1 MAANLQFKSTPL
13 RERVSKEE
21 WDVRVDLAA
30 AYQLAAIFKWTDL
43 IYTHFSARVPG
54 AEDFLVNPYG
64 LMFDEITASNLVKVD
79 PHGMVLDDPTGLG
92 YNEAGF
98 VIHGCMHEARPEINC
113 VLHTHTRAGVAVSA
127 HKCGLLPISQHAM
140 MVQQQ
145 VAYHDYEG
153 IALEM
158 DERSRM
164 ARDLGKTAKAMI
176 LRNHGLLTL
185 GETVREAF
193 ELMYYLDC
201 ACQIQIDAMALDR
214 QHRAA
219 DRREVFGDVPAPE
232 LGIAPDVGPAVEGS
246 LRVAVVAPEL
256 VRQLGRFKSA
266 CGPDDRANADR
277 LDEHVRRHR
286 HHGLHLVPCSCMDQ
300 GNGSTVGVADQD
312 GIFDFQAG
320 KNFGQGKHGF
330 VVHESHAASGL
341 LQHVGL
347 PVAVAV
353 VHERAAAEGLSHVL
367 REVAPLPD
375 RAETFVQEHQ
385 HRPAAP
391 LCPDPFILERAAGRR
406 YARHGRA

>member
-1 MAANLQFKSTPL
+1 MAANLQFKSTPV
-13 RERVSKEE
+13 RERVGKEE
-21 WDVRVDLAA
+21 WEIRVDLAA

-54 AEDFLVNPYG
+54 SEDFLVNPYG

-79 PHGMVLDDPTGLG
+79 PQGKVLDDPTGLG

-164 ARDLGKTAKAMI
+164 ARDLGKTCKAMI

-185 GETVREAF
+185 GESVREAF

-201 ACQIQIDAMALDR
+201 ACQIQIDAMAGGLHNVQLMSKEAADIAAQQFQRESRPAQQKDWPALLRLLDR
-214 QHRAA
+214 K
-219 DRREVFGDVPAPE
+219 
-232 LGIAPDVGPAVEGS
+232 GI
-246 LRVAVVAPEL
+246 RY
-256 VRQLGRFKSA
+256 
-266 CGPDDRANADR
+266 
-277 LDEHVRRHR
+277 
-286 HHGLHLVPCSCMDQ
+286 
-300 GNGSTVGVADQD
+300 QD
-312 GIFDFQAG
+312 
-320 KNFGQGKHGF
+320 
-330 VVHESHAASGL
+330 
-341 LQHVGL
+341 
-347 PVAVAV
+347 
-353 VHERAAAEGLSHVL
+353 
-367 REVAPLPD
+367 
-375 RAETFVQEHQ
+375 
-385 HRPAAP
+385 
-391 LCPDPFILERAAGRR
+391 
-406 YARHGRA
+406 